1 MSAFL
6 AAAVAS
12 AALFMA
18 VPAIGADPLQAA
30 GAGASADNPQLH
42 ISTRGMDLDDAA
54 TRTAL
59 ERRIDRAAAQ
69 ACGVDPT
76 ATLEARR
83 QQNLCMIAA
92 GNSARA
98 RMKQIQASRE
108 VRMAGL

>member
-1 MSAFL
+1 MSAFV
-6 AAAVAS
+6 AAAVAC
-12 AALFMA
+12 ATLMVAM
-18 VPAIGADPLQAA
+18 PAIGADPMQVA
-30 GAGASADNPQLH
+30 GAEPAGAQVQ
-42 ISTRGMDLDDAA
+42 ISTRGLDLDDRA
-54 TRTAL
+54 TREAL

-98 RMKQIQASRE
+98 RLKQIQASRE